1 LFVLSGHKDKPSGK
15 CLENYP
21 LSILLALLLISLI
34 IAIKPCDVTVMKT
47 LIPLTLLV
55 LLALPLHAEE
65 SGSYS
70 PGNSLMQKLSKSSGA
85 EKSDNDV
92 QPEIKTGDKEEIGRI
107 QTYLNSIK
115 TMRADFMQT
124 MSDGATMNGKV
135 AISRPGKMR
144 LEYDPPNENM
154 MVADGAFMHVWDG
167 QAKTG
172 SSIPLGSSLADIIL
186 RNDLKLGGEIQ
197 VTELKK
203 YPAAVHITLVQTD
216 NPAAGSITL
225 EFEDKPL
232 KLKNWRIVDGQG
244 IETRVAIY
252 NQQMD
257 VSIPSSTFFY
267 RDPNM
272 HGGHI
277 N

>member
-1 LFVLSGHKDKPSGK
+1 MNILFF
-15 CLENYP
+15 
-21 LSILLALLLISLI
+21 LALL
-34 IAIKPCDVTVMKT
+34 AIFAM
-47 LIPLTLLV
+47 
-55 LLALPLHAEE
+55 PLHAQEARVKDA
-65 SGSYS
+65 GYS
-70 PGNSLMQKLSKSSGA
+70 PGNSLMQKLSKSSDGA
-85 EKSDNDV
+85 PSHDEA

-124 MSDGATMNGKV
+124 LSDGSMMNGKI

-144 LEYDPPNENM
+144 LEYDPPNENL

-167 QAKTG
+167 QTKTG

-186 RNDLKLGGEIQ
+186 RNDLKLNGDIT
-197 VTELKK
+197 VTDIKK
-203 YPAAVHITLVQTD
+203 YPAAIHITMVQAD
-216 NPAAGSITL
+216 NPIAGSITL
-225 EFEDKPL
+225 ELEDKPL

-257 VSIPSSTFFY
+257 VPIPSSTFFY

-272 HGGHI
+272 HGGHLR
-277 N
+277 

>member
-1 LFVLSGHKDKPSGK
+1 M
-15 CLENYP
+15 N
-21 LSILLALLLISLI
+21 ISL
-34 IAIKPCDVTVMKT
+34 AF
-47 LIPLTLLV
+47 LLSAF
-55 LLALPLHAEE
+55 LFALPVHAEDAAA
-65 SGSYS
+65 
-70 PGNSLMQKLSKSSGA
+70 PGNSLMQKLSKSSSVNKPA
-85 EKSDNDV
+85 KPADSAAA
-92 QPEIKTGDKEEIGRI
+92 EIKTSDKDEIERL
-107 QTYLNSIK
+107 QNYLNNIK
-115 TMRADFMQT
+115 TMRADFTQT
-124 MSDGATMNGKV
+124 MADGSNASGKV

-144 LEYDPPNENM
+144 LEYTPPNENLL
-154 MVADGAFMHVWDG
+154 VADGTFVHVWDG

-186 RNDLKLGGEIQ
+186 RDDLKLNGDDVT

-203 YPAAVHITLVQTD
+203 YPAAIQMTLAQKD

-225 EFEDKPL
+225 EFEDRPL
-232 KLKNWRIVDGQG
+232 KLNNWRVVDAQG

-252 NQQMD
+252 NQVMD

-272 HGGHI
+272 HGGRI

>member
-1 LFVLSGHKDKPSGK
+1 MKIVIPVLA
-15 CLENYP
+15 
-21 LSILLALLLISLI
+21 ALLLTMP
-34 IAIKPCDVTVMKT
+34 AYAQEARV
-47 LIPLTLLV
+47 
-55 LLALPLHAEE
+55 
-65 SGSYS
+65 
-70 PGNSLMQKLSKSSGA
+70 PGNSLMQKLSKTAAPDKAG
-85 EKSDNDV
+85 DDV
-92 QPEIKTGDKEEIGRI
+92 QPEIKTGDKEEISRL
-107 QTYLNSIK
+107 QNYLNSIK

-124 MSDGATMNGKV
+124 FSDGTTMNGKV

-144 LEYDPPNENM
+144 LEYDPPNENL

-172 SSIPLGSSLADIIL
+172 SSIPLGTSLADIIL
-186 RNDLKLGGEIQ
+186 RDDLKLGGDIQ

-203 YPAAVHITLVQTD
+203 YPAAMQLTLVQSD

-225 EFEDKPL
+225 EFEDMPL
-232 KLKNWRIVDGQG
+232 KLKNWRILDGQG

-252 NQQMD
+252 NQQMG
-257 VSIPSSTFFY
+257 VSIPSNTFFY

>member
-1 LFVLSGHKDKPSGK
+1 
-15 CLENYP
+15 
-21 LSILLALLLISLI
+21 
-34 IAIKPCDVTVMKT
+34 MKT
-47 LIPLTLLV
+47 VLPIVLLV
-55 LLALPLHAEE
+55 LLFALPTHAEV
-65 SGSYS
+65 GKDGTYS
-70 PGNSLMQKLSKSSGA
+70 PGNSLMQKLSKAGSVNKPA
-85 EKSDNDV
+85 KLEDDIM
-92 QPEIKTGDKEEIGRI
+92 PEIKTGDKDEIERL

-115 TMRADFMQT
+115 TMRADFTQT
-124 MSDGATMNGKV
+124 MADGSNANGKV
-135 AISRPGKMR
+135 AIQRPGKMR
-144 LEYDPPNENM
+144 LEYNPPNENL

-186 RNDLKLGGEIQ
+186 RDDLKLNGSEIA
-197 VTELKK
+197 VAELKK
-203 YPAAVHITLVQTD
+203 YPAALHMTLIQKD

-232 KLKNWRIVDGQG
+232 KLKNWRVVDAQG
-244 IETRVAIY
+244 VETRVAIY
-252 NQQMD
+252 NQVMD
-257 VSIPSSTFFY
+257 VNIPSSTFFY

>member
-1 LFVLSGHKDKPSGK
+1 MKH
-15 CLENYP
+15 
-21 LSILLALLLISLI
+21 ILLI
-34 IAIKPCDVTVMKT
+34 ILFCVAPTFGF
-47 LIPLTLLV
+47 
-55 LLALPLHAEE
+55 AEIE
-65 SGSYS
+65 KDGTYS
-70 PGNSLMQKLSKSSGA
+70 PGNSLMQKLSKAGNVNKPA
-85 EKSDNDV
+85 KPTDDEV
-92 QPEIKTGDKEEIGRI
+92 AEIKTGDKDEIERI

-115 TMRADFMQT
+115 TMRADFTQT
-124 MSDGATMNGKV
+124 MADGSAANGKV

-144 LEYDPPNENM
+144 LEYTPPNENLL
-154 MVADGAFMHVWDG
+154 VADGAFVHVWDG

-186 RNDLKLGGEIQ
+186 RDDLKLNSGDVT

-203 YPAAVHITLVQTD
+203 YPAAIQMTLAQKD

-225 EFEDKPL
+225 EFEDRPL
-232 KLKNWRIVDGQG
+232 KLKNWRVVDAQG

-252 NQQMD
+252 NQVMD

-272 HGGHI
+272 HGGRI

>member
-1 LFVLSGHKDKPSGK
+1 MKIIPII
-15 CLENYP
+15 
-21 LSILLALLLISLI
+21 SISLLALL
-34 IAIKPCDVTVMKT
+34 A
-47 LIPLTLLV
+47 
-55 LLALPLHAEE
+55 APLHAEDN
-65 SGSYS
+65 SAKGGAYS
-70 PGNSLMQKLSKSSGA
+70 PGNSLMQKLSKSHADGKQDDDA
-85 EKSDNDV
+85 V
-92 QPEIKTGDKEEIGRI
+92 AEIKTGDKAEVARI
-107 QTYLNSIK
+107 QDYLNGIK
-115 TMRADFMQT
+115 TLRADFMQT
-124 MSDGATMNGKV
+124 FSDGTTMNGKV
-135 AISRPGKMR
+135 AIARPGKMR

-186 RNDLKLGGEIQ
+186 RDDLKLGGDIA

-203 YPAAVHITLVQTD
+203 YPAAVHLTLVQTD

-252 NQQMD
+252 NQRTD

-277 N
+277 K

>member
-1 LFVLSGHKDKPSGK
+1 MKTTLP
-15 CLENYP
+15 
-21 LSILLALLLISLI
+21 LLAFLLF
-34 IAIKPCDVTVMKT
+34 
-47 LIPLTLLV
+47 
-55 LLALPLHAEE
+55 ALPLTAQE
-65 SGSYS
+65 SRERDGARA
-70 PGNSLMQKLSKSSGA
+70 PGNSLMQKLSKSTDA
-85 EKSDNDV
+85 DKSNDDV
-92 QPEIKTGDKEEIGRI
+92 QPEIKTGDKQEVARI
-107 QTYLNSIK
+107 EAYLNSIK
-115 TMRADFMQT
+115 TLRADFMQT
-124 MSDGATMNGKV
+124 LSDGSTMNGKV

-144 LEYDPPNENM
+144 LEYNPPNENL

-186 RNDLKLGGEIQ
+186 RDDLKLGGDIA

-203 YPAAVHITLVQTD
+203 YPAAMQITLVQTD
-216 NPAAGSITL
+216 NPAAGAITL

-232 KLKNWRIVDGQG
+232 KLKNWRILDGQG

-272 HGGHI
+272 HGGRV

>member
-1 LFVLSGHKDKPSGK
+1 MKIIIP
-15 CLENYP
+15 
-21 LSILLALLLISLI
+21 ILAALLLSLP
-34 IAIKPCDVTVMKT
+34 AQANEPRMKDGVYT
-47 LIPLTLLV
+47 
-55 LLALPLHAEE
+55 
-65 SGSYS
+65 
-70 PGNSLMQKLSKSSGA
+70 PGNSLMQKLSKSPAPDKAAQS
-85 EKSDNDV
+85 SDDDA
-92 QPEIKTGDKEEIGRI
+92 QPEIKTGDKAEIGRL
-107 QTYLNSIK
+107 QNYLNSIK

-124 MSDGATMNGKV
+124 MSDGNTLNGKV

-144 LEYDPPNENM
+144 LEYDPPNENL

-186 RNDLKLGGEIQ
+186 RDDLKLGGDIQ

-203 YPAAVHITLVQTD
+203 YPAALQMTLVQTD

-232 KLKNWRIVDGQG
+232 KLKNWRIMDGQG
-244 IETRVAIY
+244 VETRVAIY